1 MDAVPEVPMQSLL
14 SDLRYAARELRK
26 RPGFTLT
33 AVLSL
38 ALGIGATSAVF
49 SVIYAVLIDPFPYPG
64 SDRIVELRLVDKSGT
79 DRFAGPNA
87 QQAGLLRKAKS
98 VEDVTL
104 MDWWNLTTTDGD
116 LPEDVQ
122 AMYIDPNAPNHW
134 GIRALMGRWLIPSD
148 APPGQ
153 TPQPVVVLTYHF
165 WQRYYMG
172 DPNVIGRTIQLVHKP
187 YQIVGVMPPRF
198 KWGNPDMYV
207 PLKVTQDPNI
217 HYAASIKIRP
227 GVNLEQAGTEL
238 QPLVE
243 EFAKQAP
250 TQYPDKFKVKLRS
263 IVEVYA
269 RPLGPTL
276 YLLLGAVASLLLI
289 GCANVSILLLAR
301 GTERQH
307 ELAVRAA
314 IGADRLRMIQQ
325 LLTESLGIATTGAAL
340 GILLAWRGLSFLAS
354 RLPENSFPA
363 ESVIKM
369 NIPVLLFSVSLAFVT
384 AIIFGL
390 WPALQLSRPEIARL
404 MQTSSRRV
412 AGSVGARRSHGAM
425 VGAQVALTL
434 LMLTAAGAAG
444 KGFLRLVHTDL
455 GYNPHNA
462 MSVPIPI
469 HENTHVTWKDRAEY
483 FEQIRAKIAAMPQV
497 EMAGISTNATPPSNG
512 WTQPIEIMGSTAT
525 EKPEV
530 LVNFVSPEYF
540 PLLKIPLAQGRL
552 WDHAETM
559 RGGSLAVIN
568 QTMARQLWPNGD
580 AIGHQI
586 RIPSLK
592 DQPPYQ
598 RAVPGSDSWLQ
609 IIGIVADARDDGLR
623 KKIKPGLY
631 VPFTTQMWMFTQI
644 LVRTRIAPLSLLHD
658 IRSQIVQIDPEQQT
672 MRVRDLDQWITGEQ
686 EYAQQRLVATLF
698 GIFSILALALAAVGL
713 YSVVSYG
720 VATRTNEFG
729 IRMALGARAADVFR
743 IVLSSTAVNVGG
755 GLAAGIVLSIA
766 FDKLATKWVT
776 ESSRDPLILAGV
788 TLLLIIA
795 ATLACL
801 VPARRAAA
809 TDPMQ
814 ALRYD

>member
-512 WTQPIEIMGSTAT
+512 WTQPIEIMGSTA

-644 LVRTRIAPLSLLHD
+644 LVRTRIVPLSLLHD

>member
-1 MDAVPEVPMQSLL
+1 MQSLL
-14 SDLRYAARELRK
+14 SDLRYALRELRR

-64 SDRIVELRLVDKSGT
+64 SDRIMELRLVDKSGQ
-79 DRFAGPNA
+79 DRFAGPNG
-87 QQAGLLRKAKS
+87 QQANQLRQAKS

-187 YQIVGVMPPRF
+187 YQVIGVMPPRF

-217 HYAASIKIRP
+217 RYAASIKIRP
-227 GVNLEQAGTEL
+227 GVSAEQASAEL
-238 QPLVE
+238 EPMIR

-250 TQYPDKFKVKLRS
+250 TQYPDTFKVKLRS

-276 YLLLGAVASLLLI
+276 YLLLGAVGSLLLI
-289 GCANVSILLLAR
+289 GCGNVSILLLAR

-314 IGADRLRMIQQ
+314 IGAGRLRMIRQ
-325 LLTESLGIATTGAAL
+325 LLTESLGIATTGALL
-340 GILLAWRGLSFLAS
+340 GVLLAWRGLSLLVA

-369 NIPVLLFSVSLAFVT
+369 NVPVLLFSIALAFVT
-384 AIIFGL
+384 SIVFGL

-404 MQTSSRRV
+404 MQSSTRRI

-425 VGAQVALTL
+425 VAAQVALTL

-444 KGFLRLVHTDL
+444 KGFLRLVNTDL
-455 GYNPHNA
+455 GYDPHNA

-469 HENTHVTWKDRAEY
+469 HENTHVAWKDRAEY
-483 FEQIRAKIAAMPQV
+483 FEQIRARIAAMPQV
-497 EMAGISTNATPPSNG
+497 VAAGISTNATPPSNG
-512 WTQPIEIMGSTAT
+512 WRQNIEILGSTAA

-530 LVNFVSPEYF
+530 RVNFVSPEYF
-540 PLLKIPLAQGRL
+540 PLLHIPLAQGRL
-552 WDHAETM
+552 WDHPETM
-559 RGGSLAVIN
+559 RGAALAVIN
-568 QTMARQLWPNGD
+568 KTMALQFWPNGD

-586 RIPSLK
+586 KIPSLK

-598 RAVPGSDSWLQ
+598 RAAAGSDGWFQ
-609 IIGIVADARDDGLR
+609 IIGIAADARDDGLR
-623 KKIKPGLY
+623 NPIKPQVY
-631 VPFTTQMWMFTQI
+631 VPYTSQMWMFTQI
-644 LVRTRIAPLSLLHD
+644 LVRTRVAPLAILRD
-658 IRSQIVQIDPEQQT
+658 IRAQIVQIDPEQQV
-672 MRVRDLDQWITGEQ
+672 MRVRDLETWITRLD

-698 GIFSILALALAAVGL
+698 GIFSVLALALAAVGL

-720 VATRTNEFG
+720 VAARTNEFG
-729 IRMALGARAADVFR
+729 IRMALGAKAADVFR
-743 IVLSSTAVNVGG
+743 IVLSSTAVNVGA
-755 GLAAGIVLSIA
+755 GLAAGLLLSIA
-766 FDKLATKWVT
+766 FDKFATKWVT
-776 ESSRDPLILAGV
+776 ESSRDPLILSGV
-788 TLLLIIA
+788 TLLLIVA
-795 ATLACL
+795 AALACL
-801 VPARRAAA
+801 VPARRAAS

>member
-1 MDAVPEVPMQSLL
+1 MQSLL
-14 SDLRYAARELRK
+14 SDLLFAGRELRK

-33 AVLSL
+33 AILSL

-64 SDRIVELRLVDKSGT
+64 SDRIVELRLVDKSGS
-79 DRFAGPNA
+79 DHFAGPNG
-87 QQAGLLRKAKS
+87 QQADVLRQTKS

-122 AMYIDPNAPNHW
+122 AMYIDPNAPSHW

-153 TPQPVVVLTYHF
+153 TPQPVVVLTHHF
-165 WQRYYMG
+165 WQRYFMG

-198 KWGNPDMYV
+198 KWGDPDMYV

-217 HYAASIKIRP
+217 RYAASIKLRP
-227 GVNLEQAGTEL
+227 GANLEQASAEL
-238 QPLVE
+238 QPLIE

-250 TQYPDKFKVKLRS
+250 TQYPDKFKVKVRS

-314 IGADRLRMIQQ
+314 VGADRLRMIRQ
-325 LLTESLGIATTGAAL
+325 LLNESLGIATTGAAL
-340 GILLAWRGLSFLAS
+340 GILVAWKGLAFIVA
-354 RLPENSFPA
+354 RLPEFSFPA

-369 NIPVLLFSVSLAFVT
+369 NVPVLLFSVALAFAT
-384 AIIFGL
+384 AIVFGL

-444 KGFLRLVHTDL
+444 KGFLRLVHADL
-455 GYNPHNA
+455 GYDPHNA

-483 FEQIRAKIAAMPQV
+483 FEQIRTKIAAMPQV
-497 EMAGISTNATPPSNG
+497 VVAGISTNATPPSSGCRQN
-512 WTQPIEIMGSTAT
+512 TDIMGSTAS

-530 LVNFVSPEYF
+530 RVNFVSPEYF
-540 PLLKIPLAQGRL
+540 TLLKIPLAQGRL

-559 RGGSLAVIN
+559 RGAQLAVIN
-568 QTMARQLWPNGD
+568 QTMARQYWPNGD
-580 AIGHQI
+580 AIGHQFKL
-586 RIPSLK
+586 PVLK
-592 DQPPYQ
+592 DSPPYQ
-598 RAVPGSDSWLQ
+598 RVAAEATGAFQ
-609 IIGIVADARDDGLR
+609 IIGVAAEVRDDGLR
-623 KKIKPGLY
+623 NPIKPQVY
-631 VPFTTQMWMFTQI
+631 IPFTSNMWMFTQI
-644 LVRTRIAPLSLLHD
+644 LVRTRVPPLSIVRD
-658 IRSQIVQIDPEQQT
+658 IRAQIVQIDPEQQV
-672 MRVRDLDQWITGEQ
+672 MRVRDLDAWITGQE
-686 EYAQQRLVATLF
+686 EYAQQRLMATLF
-698 GIFSILALALAAVGL
+698 GVFSVLALALAAVGL

-729 IRMALGARAADVFR
+729 IRMALGAQAADVFR
-743 IVLSSTAVNVGG
+743 IVLSSTAVNVGAG
-755 GLAAGIVLSIA
+755 VIAGIVLSIA
-766 FDKLATKWVT
+766 FNKVFTKWVT
-776 ESSRDPLILAGV
+776 ESSRDPLLLGGV
-788 TLLLIIA
+788 TVLLVAA

>member
-1 MDAVPEVPMQSLL
+1 MESLL
-14 SDLRYAARELRK
+14 ADLRYAFRELRK

-64 SDRIVELRLVDKSGT
+64 SDRIVEVRLVDKAGSDRHYIGFSGPQI
-79 DRFAGPNA
+79 D
-87 QQAGLLRKAKS
+87 QLRQAKS
-98 VEDVTL
+98 LEDVTA

-122 AMYIDPNAPNHW
+122 AMYISPNAPSHW
-134 GIRALMGRWLIPSD
+134 GIRAQMGRWLIPSD

-153 TPQPVVVLTYHF
+153 SPQPVVVLTYQF
-165 WQRYYMG
+165 WQRYFMG
-172 DPNVIGRTIQLVHKP
+172 DPNVVGRTIQLVHKP

-198 KWGNPDMYV
+198 KWGAADMYI

-217 HYAASIKIRP
+217 HLAASFKLRP
-227 GVNLEQAGTEL
+227 GVTAAQASAELLPILED
-238 QPLVE
+238 
-243 EFAKQAP
+243 FAKRSP
-250 TQYPDKFKVKLRS
+250 TQYPDGFKVKMPS
-263 IVEVYA
+263 IVDVYA

-314 IGADRLRMIQQ
+314 IGADRWRMIRQ
-325 LLTESLGIATTGAAL
+325 LLTESLSIASAGAAL
-340 GILLAWRGLSFLAS
+340 GVLLAWKGLAFIVA
-354 RLPENSFPA
+354 RLPEFSFPA

-369 NIPVLLFSVSLAFVT
+369 NVPVLLFSVALAFAT
-384 AIIFGL
+384 AIVFGL

-404 MQTSSRRV
+404 MQSSTRRV
-412 AGSVGARRSHGAM
+412 SGSIRARRSHGAM
-425 VGAQVALTL
+425 VAAQVALTL

-444 KGFLRLVHTDL
+444 KGFVRLLNTDL
-455 GYNPHNA
+455 GYDPHNT
-462 MSVPIPI
+462 MSVPIPV
-469 HENTHVTWKDRAEY
+469 HENTHVAWKERAEY

-497 EMAGISTNATPPSNG
+497 LAAGISTNATPPSSG
-512 WTQPIEIMGSTAT
+512 WPQPIEILGSTTA

-530 LVNFVSPEYF
+530 RVNFVSPEYF

-552 WDHAETM
+552 WDHTETM
-559 RGGSLAVIN
+559 RGGALAVIN
-568 QTMARQLWPNGD
+568 QTMARQYWPNGD

-586 RIPSLK
+586 KIPALK
-592 DQPPYQ
+592 DQPPYT
-598 RAVPGSDSWLQ
+598 RAVAGSDSWMQ
-609 IIGIVADARDDGLR
+609 IIGIVADTRDDGLR
-623 KKIKPGLY
+623 NAVKPAVY
-631 VPFTTQMWMFTQI
+631 VPFTTHMWMFTQI
-644 LVRTRIAPLSLLHD
+644 LVRTRTAPLSLLHD
-658 IRSQIVQIDPEQQT
+658 IRAQLVQIDPEQQT
-672 MRVRDLDQWITGEQ
+672 MRVRDLDQWITGQQ
-686 EYAQQRLVATLF
+686 EYAEQRLVATLF
-698 GIFSILALALAAVGL
+698 GIFSVLALVLAAVGL

-729 IRMALGARAADVFR
+729 IRMALGAGAADVFR
-743 IVLSSTAVNVGG
+743 IVLSSTAVNVGI
-755 GLAAGIVLSIA
+755 GLAAGLLSSIA
-766 FDKLATKWVT
+766 LDKLATKWVAQ
-776 ESSRDPLILAGV
+776 SSRDPLILTGV
-788 TLLLIIA
+788 TLLLVVA

-801 VPARRAAA
+801 LPARRAAA